1 MFRGAIGRAISARA
15 GARPGTDRRRRVGD
29 ASIRART
36 GAGAAIIRP
45 VPLRSAYSPF
55 RCVRGRNDATLSF
68 LPRHAKFFGRGW
80 FVPFAPQIGGVSMR
94 APIALPVMLS
104 LLCAGI
110 TARVDAQIAL
120 PSVQLPRTLPSL
132 PEIGAAPL
140 TAVRDTLAQE

>member
-1 MFRGAIGRAISARA
+1 MIRRPPGSTRTDTLFPYTTLFRS
-15 GARPGTDRRRRVGD
+15 DRRRRFGD

-132 PEIGAAPL
+132 PEIEIGRAH
-140 TAVRDTLAQE
+140 V